1 MFNLVIKDI
10 LVQKKSILFALGY
23 CFFLVFAFQS
33 LEQAGPIA
41 ANIAVVYILLI
52 NSFGYEDKNKSDIM
66 LNSLPISRRD
76 IVLAKYLSIFVYM
89 GLAILAYM
97 GSSLLVKALRIPI
110 DVVLLSLEGVT
121 TAFLIV
127 ALMSSIYIPI
137 IFKFG
142 YIRAK
147 LFNLVMFLL
156 FFFVPT
162 IIVNLYNNPKYHQYF
177 VSFFQGLSSWKNWQI
192 ASLLIALSLLIL
204 SISYLISINIYKKRE
219 F

>member
-1 MFNLVIKDI
+1 MLNLIIKDI
-10 LVQKKSILFALGY
+10 LVQKKSILFVIGY

-52 NSFGYEDKNKSDIM
+52 NSFAHEDKNKSEIM

-76 IVLAKYLSIFVYM
+76 IVFAKYLSIFVYM
-89 GLAILAYM
+89 GIAILSYTS
-97 GSSLLVKALRIPI
+97 SSLLVKALRMPI
-110 DVVLLSLEGVT
+110 NVVILSLEGVI

-127 ALMSSIYIPI
+127 ALMSSIYLPI

-142 YIRAK
+142 YIKAK
-147 LFNLVMFLL
+147 LFNLVMFLF

-162 IIVNLYNNPKYHQYF
+162 IIVNLYNNPRYHHYF
-177 VSFFQGLSSWKNWQI
+177 VNFFQEFVSWKNWQI
-192 ASLLIALSLLIL
+192 ALLLIAFSLLIL
-204 SISYLISINIYKKRE
+204 SISYSISVSIYKKRE

>member
-127 ALMSSIYIPI
+127 ALMSSIYLPI

-142 YIRAK
+142 YIKAK
-147 LFNLVMFLL
+147 LFNLVMFLF

-162 IIVNLYNNPKYHQYF
+162 IIVNLYNNPRYHHYF
-177 VSFFQGLSSWKNWQI
+177 VNFFQEFASWKNWQI
-192 ASLLIALSLLIL
+192 ALLLIAFSLLIL
-204 SISYLISINIYKKRE
+204 SISYSISVSIYKKRE

>member
-10 LVQKKSILFALGY
+10 LVQKKSILFVIGY

-127 ALMSSIYIPI
+127 ALMSSIYLPI

-142 YIRAK
+142 YIKAK
-147 LFNLVMFLL
+147 LFNLVMFLF

-162 IIVNLYNNPKYHQYF
+162 IIVNLYNNPRYHHYF
-177 VSFFQGLSSWKNWQI
+177 VNFFQEFASWKNWQI
-192 ASLLIALSLLIL
+192 ALLLIAFSLLIL
-204 SISYLISINIYKKRE
+204 SISYSISVSIYKKRE

>member
-127 ALMSSIYIPI
+127 ALMSSIYLPI

-142 YIRAK
+142 YIKAK
-147 LFNLVMFLL
+147 LFNLVMFLF

-162 IIVNLYNNPKYHQYF
+162 IIVNLYNNPRYHHYF
-177 VSFFQGLSSWKNWQI
+177 VNFFQEFASWKNWQI
-192 ASLLIALSLLIL
+192 ASLLIAFSLLIL
-204 SISYLISINIYKKRE
+204 SISYSISVSIYKKRE

>member
-127 ALMSSIYIPI
+127 ALMSSIYLPI

-142 YIRAK
+142 YIKAK
-147 LFNLVMFLL
+147 LFNLVMFLF

-162 IIVNLYNNPKYHQYF
+162 IIVNLYNNPRYHHYF
-177 VSFFQGLSSWKNWQI
+177 VNFFQEFASWKNWQI
-192 ASLLIALSLLIL
+192 ALLLIDFSLLIL
-204 SISYLISINIYKKRE
+204 SISYSISVSIYKKRE

>member
-52 NSFGYEDKNKSDIM
+52 NSFAYEDKNKSEIM

-76 IVLAKYLSIFVYM
+76 IVLAKYLSIFIYM
-89 GLAILAYM
+89 GLAILSYT
-97 GSSLLVKALRIPI
+97 GSSLLVKTLRIPI
-110 DVVLLSLEGVT
+110 NVVLLSLEGVT

-127 ALMSSIYIPI
+127 ALMSSIYLPI

-142 YIRAK
+142 YIKAK
-147 LFNLVMFLL
+147 LFNLVMFLF

-162 IIVNLYNNPKYHQYF
+162 IIVNLYNNPRYHHYF
-177 VSFFQGLSSWKNWQI
+177 VNFFQEFASWKNWQI
-192 ASLLIALSLLIL
+192 ALLLIAFSLLLL
-204 SISYLISINIYKKRE
+204 SISYSISLNIYKKRE

>member
-1 MFNLVIKDI
+1 
-10 LVQKKSILFALGY
+10 
-23 CFFLVFAFQS
+23 
-33 LEQAGPIA
+33 
-41 ANIAVVYILLI
+41 
-52 NSFGYEDKNKSDIM
+52 M

-127 ALMSSIYIPI
+127 ALMSSIYLPI

-142 YIRAK
+142 YIKAK
-147 LFNLVMFLL
+147 LFNLVMFLF

-162 IIVNLYNNPKYHQYF
+162 IIVNLYNNPRYHHYF
-177 VSFFQGLSSWKNWQI
+177 VNFFQEFVSWKNWQI
-192 ASLLIALSLLIL
+192 ALLLIAFSLLIL
-204 SISYLISINIYKKRE
+204 SISYSISVSIYKKRE

>member
-127 ALMSSIYIPI
+127 ALMSSIYLPI

-142 YIRAK
+142 YIKAK
-147 LFNLVMFLL
+147 LFNLVMFLF

-162 IIVNLYNNPKYHQYF
+162 IIVNLYNNPRYHHYF
-177 VSFFQGLSSWKNWQI
+177 VNFFQEFVSWKNWQI
-192 ASLLIALSLLIL
+192 ALLLIAFSLLIL
-204 SISYLISINIYKKRE
+204 SISYSISVSIYKKRE